1 MNLCLYDE
9 TKENN
14 HNVYNLH
21 GENLILSDRVMQHLQ
36 CCIFRGARMTIPWSS
51 SGTGIMVS
59 WYHGVLGG

>member
-36 CCIFRGARMTIPWSS
+36 CCIFRGARMTIP
-51 SGTGIMVS
+51 
-59 WYHGVLGG
+59 